1 MQRGM
6 LSISKT
12 QLTEIIK
19 YLPVVEENQFLLAKL
34 TAGFNANQ
42 DPISILINE
51 EELDL
56 VLDSLPAPVENNSQ
70 LLRETRQVLQETLNR
85 LRFNSLTSQ

>member
-34 TAGFNANQ
+34 TAGLAANQ
-42 DPISILINE
+42 DPVSILINE

-56 VLDSLPAPVENNSQ
+56 ILDSLPAPVENNSQ